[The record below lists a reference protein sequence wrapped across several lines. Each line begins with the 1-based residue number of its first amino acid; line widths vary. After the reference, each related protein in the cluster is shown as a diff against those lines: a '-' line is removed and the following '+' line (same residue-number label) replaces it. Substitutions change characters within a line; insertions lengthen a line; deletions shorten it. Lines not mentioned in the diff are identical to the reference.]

1 MIPPIFDTIVN
12 NFVDFIG
19 IVVAL
24 VLATLAWVVPI
35 AIYLYLVLWLFD
47 VSERIINYI
56 KRSMRND
63 TTRNIE

>member
-47 VSERIINYI
+47 VSERIVNYI